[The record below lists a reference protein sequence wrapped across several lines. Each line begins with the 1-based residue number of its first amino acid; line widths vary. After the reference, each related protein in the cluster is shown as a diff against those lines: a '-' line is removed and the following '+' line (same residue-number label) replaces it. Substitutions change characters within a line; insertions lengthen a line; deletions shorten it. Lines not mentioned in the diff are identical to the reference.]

1 MFGLKKTKND
11 KPALFTFVVKKPGYS
26 GNPNLKGGR
35 IMALVKFNER
45 RDNSGLMSPVFNDIF
60 ENFFNDAFVSD
71 RMVSRV
77 PAVNI
82 SETDDHYHIEL
93 AAPGLKK
100 EDFKINLER
109 NVLTI
114 SAEHQTE
121 QTENDK
127 KYNKREYSYSSFVR
141 SFTLPDSAD
150 DGGIEAG
157 YNDGILKID
166 VTKKEEAKTVS
177 RQIEIK

>member
-1 MFGLKKTKND
+1 
-11 KPALFTFVVKKPGYS
+11 
-26 GNPNLKGGR
+26 
-35 IMALVKFNER
+35 MALVKFNER
-45 RDNSGLMSPVFNDIF
+45 RDNGGLVSPVFNDIF
-60 ENFFNDAFVSD
+60 ENFFNDAFISD

-82 SETDDHYHIEL
+82 SETDSHYHIEL

-100 EDFKINLER
+100 EDFKVNLDR
-109 NVLTI
+109 DVLTI
-114 SAEHQTE
+114 SAEHRDE

-127 KYNKREYSYSSFVR
+127 KYNKREYSYTSFVR
-141 SFTLPDSAD
+141 SFTLPDSVD

-157 YNDGILKID
+157 YADGILKID
-166 VTKKEEAKTVS
+166 VAKKEEAKTVS